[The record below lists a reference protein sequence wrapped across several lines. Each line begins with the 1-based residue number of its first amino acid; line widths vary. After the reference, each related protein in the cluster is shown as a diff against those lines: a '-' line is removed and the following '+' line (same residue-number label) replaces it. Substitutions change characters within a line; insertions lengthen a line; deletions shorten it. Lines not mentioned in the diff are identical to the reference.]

1 MILLIVALLL
11 TLALAA
17 EEEGG
22 PSENPMGDARSAFD
36 SLTHAIK
43 PGMDTAEIN
52 VLTFKIREN
61 SYALAIN
68 KDNRVVEPYV
78 RWLND
83 TVQLPDEA
91 RQNMLYTLGALGDMA
106 AAKVVMRY
114 ATDTTMSPGV
124 RYDAA
129 TALCLLGNAET
140 GTQVLKDLALTN
152 AFPLNHFPPLPFL
165 GSGAAP
171 VTLKSAADEKALTLY
186 MRWLAERA
194 TDEYTIGSSVTY
206 LLQKDEDS
214 RNLALR
220 VAEKALQSP
229 DVYLPGQSDKRALL
243 SYLVRVGGERGKAL
257 AAKYAK

>member
-1 MILLIVALLL
+1 M
-11 TLALAA
+11 
-17 EEEGG
+17 
-22 PSENPMGDARSAFD
+22 
-36 SLTHAIK
+36 
-43 PGMDTAEIN
+43 
-52 VLTFKIREN
+52 
-61 SYALAIN
+61 
-68 KDNRVVEPYV
+68 EPYV

-91 RQNMLYTLGALGDMA
+91 RQNMLCTLGALGDMG

-194 TDEYTIGSSVTY
+194 TDEYTIESSVTY

-214 RNLALR
+214 RNFALR
-220 VAEKALQSP
+220 VAERALQSP
-229 DVYLPGQSDKRALL
+229 DVYLPGQNDKHD
-243 SYLVRVGGERGKAL
+243 L
-257 AAKYAK
+257 A